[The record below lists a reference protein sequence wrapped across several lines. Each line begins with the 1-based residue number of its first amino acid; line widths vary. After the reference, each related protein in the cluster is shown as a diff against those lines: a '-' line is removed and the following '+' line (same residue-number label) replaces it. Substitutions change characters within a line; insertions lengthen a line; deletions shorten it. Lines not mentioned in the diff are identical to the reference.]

1 MPYTQDNRS
10 IAIGTPLGKDKLLLR
25 ALTINEQL
33 GRPFVMRADL
43 LSEEAGLDF
52 LKIIGK
58 GVTIRWRMPE
68 ASGGEEK
75 RYFSGYVSSFVQ
87 RPRADGFYRYEATIV
102 PWLWFLTRT
111 ADCRIFHTAMSN
123 PPEDM
128 TVPGIIKKVFKDH
141 GFDDF
146 TPSLTGSYRTLD
158 HCVQYRE
165 TDFNFV
171 SRLMEQEGIYY
182 FFEHDDEGGAI
193 KHKLKLADAKSAHSE
208 FPGYETIKFRA
219 TTADAAEG
227 KGTVLDWARV
237 KQVQPGTYKVN
248 DFDFKRP
255 KSSLLGSS
263 TQEDSHSNDAFE
275 IYDYAANYSDEDSGD
290 HGDAYAK
297 LRIEELKAQHDI
309 IMGRSDCPGLACG
322 CKFKLEGH
330 PQDDEN
336 AEYLVVAVNYRC
348 TAEAYKQSGGQTDVK
363 VYQCDF
369 TAIPAD
375 HTFRPAR
382 VTQKPRIQ
390 GPQTAIVVG
399 KAGEEILTDEF
410 GRVKVQF
417 HWDRYSPA
425 NENTPCWVRV
435 AQSWAGK
442 NWGAMFLPRIGQ
454 EVVVE
459 FLEGNPDRP
468 IVTGAVYNGESKPPY
483 PLPDNATKSTIKSNS
498 SKGGQGFNEFRFE
511 DKKGSEQVFLHAE
524 KDQDIRVKEVAK
536 EWIGKDRH
544 LIVKENQREMV
555 EKDKHSHVKGD
566 QLLKVEGNY
575 GRTIQK
581 NHVAK
586 ISGNDHLAVEGD
598 YVRKIGG
605 NLHEQVTGNHHE
617 KTTGDIRLTA
627 TGNAD
632 IKATQ
637 NVALVSDMNAH
648 VKGGM
653 VVVVEAGMQLSLK
666 AGANFIDIGPAGISI
681 QGTMVNINMGGA
693 AGSGS
698 GAQAASPSSP
708 NAPDSVTD
716 PTEAAKADPGSSDT
730 AEQAPS
736 PPTPKQF
743 SASAIAL
750 QEAAAGASPMVDS
763 PTDPDTAASDAA
775 ANANA
780 ASAAANAAG
789 SSANTAGAAANGAAA
804 SANAAVASASVNI
817 SGNATLT
824 AACTAATAA
833 AAAASAAAATAMAA
847 AAAAV
852 AAAANAATAAANVN
866 VSASASVSAT
876 GSASVDGEADDS
888 GGNGNSTTANAISA
902 ANTAANAAYTAAANA
917 NTAAANATVAAAN
930 AASAAA
936 NVNASAAVNVSV
948 TAGNG

>member
-10 IAIGTPLGKDKLLLR
+10 IAIATPLGKDKLLLR
-25 ALTINEQL
+25 ALTISEQL

-43 LSEEAGLDF
+43 LSEESSLDF

-75 RYFSGYVSSFVQ
+75 RFFSGYVSSFVQ

-111 ADCRIFHTAMSN
+111 ADCRIFHDAMNN

-128 TVPGIIKKVFKDH
+128 TIPGIIKKVFKDH
-141 GFDDF
+141 GFDDV
-146 TPSLTGSYRTLD
+146 TPALTGSYRTLD

-182 FFEHDDEGGAI
+182 FFEHQDEGGSI

-208 FPGYETIKFRA
+208 YPGYETLKFRA
-219 TTADAAEG
+219 TTADAAEA

-255 KSSLLGSS
+255 KTSLLGSS

-275 IYDYAANYSDEDSGD
+275 IYDFCANYADEDSGE

-309 IMGRSDCPGLACG
+309 IMGRSDCPGIACG

-330 PQDDEN
+330 PRDDEN
-336 AEYLVVAVNYRC
+336 AEYLVVAVNCRC
-348 TAEAYKQSGGQTDVK
+348 TAETFKQSGAQSDVK
-363 VYQCDF
+363 IFQCDF

-375 HTFRPAR
+375 HSFRPAR

-399 KAGEEILTDEF
+399 KAGEETLTDEY
-410 GRVKVQF
+410 GRIKVQF

-425 NENTPCWVRV
+425 NENSPCWVRV
-435 AQSWAGK
+435 AHSWAGK
-442 NWGAMFLPRIGQ
+442 NWGSVFIPRIGQ
-454 EVVVE
+454 EVIVE
-459 FLEGNPDRP
+459 FLDGNPDRP

-483 PLPDNATKSTIKSNS
+483 PLPDNATMSTIKSNS

-511 DKKGSEQVFLHAE
+511 DKKGSEQIFLHAE
-524 KDQDIRVKEVAK
+524 KDQDIRVKEVTK

-555 EKDKHSHVKGD
+555 EKDKHAHVKGD

-575 GRTIQK
+575 GRAIQK
-581 NHVAK
+581 NEVAK
-586 ISGNDHLAVEGD
+586 ISGNDHLAVDGD
-598 YVRKIGG
+598 YVQKIGG
-605 NLHEQVTGNHHE
+605 NLHQKITGNHHE
-617 KTTGDIRLTA
+617 QTTGDIRLTA

-637 NVALVSDMNAH
+637 NAAVVSDMNVH
-648 VKGGM
+648 LKGGM

-698 GAQAASPSSP
+698 GAQAASPSAP
-708 NAPDSVTD
+708 NDPDSVTD

-730 AEQAPS
+730 AKTAPS
-736 PPTPKQF
+736 PPTPTQF

-750 QEAAAGASPMVDS
+750 QEAAAGASPMVES
-763 PTDPDTAASDAA
+763 PTDSSTAASDAA

-780 ASAAANAAG
+780 ASAAA
-789 SSANTAGAAANGAAA
+789 TAGANAASTAGASASGAAA
-804 SANAAVASASVNI
+804 STNAAVVSASVNA
-817 SGNATLT
+817 SGNSALT
-824 AACTAATAA
+824 AACNTAA
-833 AAAASAAAATAMAA
+833 AAAAAATTAAANATAAAATATAA
-847 AAAAV
+847 ATNAAS
-852 AAAANAATAAANVN
+852 AAAN
-866 VSASASVSAT
+866 ASASVSA
-876 GSASVDGEADDS
+876 GNNGDNDDNAADASAA
-888 GGNGNSTTANAISA
+888 ANAA
-902 ANTAANAAYTAAANA
+902 AGAAYTAAANA

-930 AASAAA
+930 ANAAAA
-936 NVNASAAVNVSV
+936 NLNVAAAAAPAGANA
-948 TAGNG
+948 